1 MDLTKPDPN
10 SPAARRAAQRG
21 ISSSTVPSPSVSIN
35 NNANTGVLSV
45 SQLNREARLIL
56 EQGLPNICVE
66 GEISN
71 FARPASGH
79 WYFSLKDS
87 NAQIR
92 CAMFKQRN
100 RLVRP
105 APQEGD
111 KVQLRGKLTLYEAR
125 GDYQLI
131 AESMEAAGEGALK
144 RAYEQLRSQL
154 EAEGLFAHERKQAL
168 PTWPQN
174 IGVITSPSGAA
185 VRDIIDVLGRRYAA
199 ANIIVYPTSVQGEQA
214 PAEIRNA
221 LAQACSRKEADV
233 LIIGRGGG
241 SLEDLWAFNDEAL
254 VRDIAACDIPIVSA
268 VGHET
273 DFSLSDFVADMR
285 APTPSAAAEL
295 VSPLAEDWLAWI
307 ENCQLQLR
315 RHIQRQLQQQ
325 QQTLDSQQH
334 RLQQQ
339 HPLRRLEPYKQ
350 RLQQLHSQLKHKQQS
365 RLAAHTSQ
373 LQKLQLRLQAQ
384 APQATLHKLATR
396 VSQQH
401 EKLLLVGQT
410 LGQSAQLR
418 LAQLSAKL
426 DVVSPL
432 ATLQRGY
439 AIASDGQQRAI
450 TDASQVQPGDAI
462 DIKLAKGELACVVE
476 QSHETK

>member
-1 MDLTKPDPN
+1 M
-10 SPAARRAAQRG
+10 
-21 ISSSTVPSPSVSIN
+21 
-35 NNANTGVLSV
+35 
-45 SQLNREARLIL
+45 L

-105 APQEGD
+105 APREGD

-125 GDYQLI
+125 GDYQLV
-131 AESMEAAGEGALK
+131 AESMEPAGEGALK
-144 RAYEQLRSQL
+144 RAYEALRQQL

-168 PTWPQN
+168 PQWPQT
-174 IGVITSPSGAA
+174 IGVITSASGAA

-199 ANIIVYPTSVQGEQA
+199 ANVIVYPTSVQGENA
-214 PAEIRNA
+214 PLEIRAA
-221 LAQACSRKEADV
+221 LKQAVSRQEAEV

-254 VRDIAACDIPIVSA
+254 VRDIAACSIPIVSA

-273 DFSLSDFVADMR
+273 DFSLCDFVADMR

-295 VSPLAEDWLAWI
+295 VSPVAEDWLAWI
-307 ENCQLQLR
+307 TTSQQQLKRNMQR
-315 RHIQRQLQQQ
+315 RLQQH
-325 QQTLDSQQH
+325 QQTLDSQHH

-339 HPLRRLEPYKQ
+339 HPLNRLTPYKQ
-350 RLQQLHSQLKHKQQS
+350 RLERLTAQLHHRQQQHMTAIS
-365 RLAAHTSQ
+365 KRLQSSHI
-373 LQKLQLRLQAQ
+373 RLQAQ
-384 APQATLHKLATR
+384 APQAMLSTLSNR
-396 VSQQH
+396 VAQQH
-401 EKLLLVGQT
+401 EKLLLAGQN
-410 LGQSAQLR
+410 LGRPLR
-418 LAQLSAKL
+418 LQLAQLSAKL
-426 DVVSPL
+426 EVVSPL

-439 AIASDGQQRAI
+439 AIATDSQQRAI
-450 TDASQVQPGDAI
+450 VDAGQVQTGDRI
-462 DIKLAKGELACVVE
+462 DIKLADGELGCIVE
-476 QSHETK
+476 RSDPSK